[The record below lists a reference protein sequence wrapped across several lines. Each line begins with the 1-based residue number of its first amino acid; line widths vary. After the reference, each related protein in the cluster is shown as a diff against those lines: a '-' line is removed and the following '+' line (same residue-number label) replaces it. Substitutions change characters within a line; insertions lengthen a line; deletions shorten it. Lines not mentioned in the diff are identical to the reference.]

1 MIKLDGK
8 GPLYQQLTK
17 SLRQA
22 IVDGLYQ
29 AGEKLPS
36 SRALAKTLQISR
48 NVVISSYEQLNA
60 EGYLQSKIGA
70 GSFVTKAKLYQ
81 AKVLRKSPSTA
92 PVLSKTAD
100 QSLAHW
106 QKYRLNRRSALEL
119 DVDFQYGPV
128 EVNKAVLED
137 IGRITRRCRNILQSD
152 YQHPAGLKKLREAI
166 VRYVQLNRGCVCHP
180 DQVVITNGSQQAL
193 DLIAR
198 LLLNVGDKVLIEDPC
213 YRGARQAFSTAGGEL
228 IPCRVDEDGI
238 DPACFPASNKAS
250 PIKLVYTTPSHQ
262 FPTGVVLSQ
271 PRRLALLAWATRNE
285 AYIIEDD
292 YDSEFRYT
300 GQPIEAIQGLDQMGR
315 TIYVGTFSKM
325 LSSSLRIGYMVL
337 PEPLIEPMMSLKWCS
352 DRCGPLLTQSVMA
365 EFLDSPMFA
374 RHLKRMRNC
383 YAERRDALLSSL
395 DEKLGDQIS
404 VQGTNAGIHLLAWL
418 NNTPLEEEHNLLA
431 RAHRNRLGIYTVN
444 SLYAQSPKHIGLLM
458 GYAHLSVSDIYIG
471 INKLSSLI
479 KCK

>member
-1 MIKLDGK
+1 MIKLDGN

-36 SRALAKTLQISR
+36 SRELAKTLQVSR
-48 NVVISSYEQLNA
+48 NVVVSSYEQLDA
-60 EGYLQSKIGA
+60 EGFLQSKVGA
-70 GSFVTKAKLYQ
+70 GSFVAKAKLHQ
-81 AKVLRKSPSTA
+81 AKVSRKSSSSTPS
-92 PVLSKTAD
+92 LSKTAD

-106 QKYRLNRRSALEL
+106 QKYRLNRRTGSEY

-128 EVNKAVLED
+128 EVNQAVLED
-137 IGRITRRCRNILQSD
+137 ISRITRRCRHILQSN

-166 VRYVQLNRGCVCHP
+166 VRYVQLNRGCDCHA
-180 DQVVITNGSQQAL
+180 DQVIITNGSQQAL

-198 LLLNVGDKVLIEDPC
+198 LLLNTDDKVLIEDPC
-213 YRGARQAFSTAGGEL
+213 YRGARQAFSTAGAEL

-238 DPACFPASNKAS
+238 DPAGFPARNKAS

-271 PRRLALLAWATRNE
+271 PRRLALLDWAERNE

-300 GQPIEAIQGLDQMGR
+300 GRPIEAIQGLDQAGQ

-325 LSSSLRIGYMVL
+325 LSSSLRIGYMIL

-352 DRCGPLLTQSVMA
+352 DRCGPLLTHSVMA

-374 RHLKRMRNC
+374 RHLKRMRKC
-383 YAERRDALLSSL
+383 YARRRDALMISL
-395 DEKLGDQIS
+395 DEKLGDQ
-404 VQGTNAGIHLLAWL
+404 VRVEGTNAGIHLLAWL
-418 NNTPLEEEHNLLA
+418 NHLPLEEERHLLA
-431 RAHRNRLGIYTVN
+431 RAHENKLGIYTVN
-444 SLYAQSPKHIGLLM
+444 SLYAQSPNRIGLLM
-458 GYAHLSVSDIYIG
+458 GYAHLSTNDIKKGVSQ
-471 INKLSSLI
+471 LASLI
-479 KCK
+479 IP